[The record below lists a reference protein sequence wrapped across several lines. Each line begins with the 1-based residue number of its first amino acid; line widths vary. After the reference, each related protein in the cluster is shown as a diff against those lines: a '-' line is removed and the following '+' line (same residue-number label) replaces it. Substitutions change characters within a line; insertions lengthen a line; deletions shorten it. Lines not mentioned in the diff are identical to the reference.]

1 MNARTRKLK
10 LHEMFFN
17 KNMSDEEVQEIQD
30 ENEAPLLLIERE
42 SYLAAGVHIGT
53 KLKTK
58 YTEEFIYRTTSYG
71 LFVININA
79 TDSRLRIAGKF
90 LARFDPSKILV
101 CSVRRYGRQPIRKF
115 AEVIG
120 ARAMDK
126 RFIPGI
132 LTNPVI
138 IVDPHADKQALA
150 ECKLARIPLVSLIDT
165 DDTLDGVDFA
175 IPTNNR
181 GRKALSLIMYLL
193 ARQIQR
199 EKGIIPANGELNV
212 RLEEFES
219 KITPVKEQ

>member
-1 MNARTRKLK
+1 
-10 LHEMFFN
+10 
-17 KNMSDEEVQEIQD
+17 MSEEIQNEVQEIQD
-30 ENEAPLLLIERE
+30 LLLIDRE
-42 SYLAAGVHIGT
+42 QYLAAGVHIGT

-58 YTEEFIYRTTSYG
+58 FTEKWIYRTTSYG

-79 TDSRLRIAGKF
+79 TDSRLRTAAKF
-90 LARFDPSKILV
+90 LARFDPSKILI

-120 ARAMDK
+120 ARPMDR

-132 LTNPVI
+132 LTNPMIDEYFEADCVI
-138 IVDPHADKQALA
+138 IIDPHADKQALA
-150 ECKLARIPLVSLIDT
+150 EAKLARVPLLSLIDT

-199 EKGIIPANGELNV
+199 EKGVIPANGELTATI
-212 RLEEFES
+212 EDFES
-219 KITPVKEQ
+219 KITPIQE

>member
-1 MNARTRKLK
+1 MVYMVN
-10 LHEMFFN
+10 
-17 KNMSDEEVQEIQD
+17 DEEVKEIQED
-30 ENEAPLLLIERE
+30 NEAPLLLIDRE

-58 YTEEFIYRTTSYG
+58 YTEPWIYRTTSYG

-90 LARFDPSKILV
+90 LSRFDPSKILV

-115 AEVIG
+115 AEVVG
-120 ARAMDK
+120 AKSMDK

-132 LTNPVI
+132 LTNPMIDEYFEADVVI
-138 IVDPHADKQALA
+138 IIDPHADKQALSEA
-150 ECKLARIPLVSLIDT
+150 KLARIPLVSLIDT
-165 DDTLDGVDFA
+165 DDTLDGVEFA

-199 EKGIIPANGELNV
+199 EKGVIPPNGELDV

-219 KITPVKEQ
+219 KITPVKKE

>member
-1 MNARTRKLK
+1 MKRLVI
-10 LHEMFFN
+10 
-17 KNMSDEEVQEIQD
+17 MSDEEIQEIQ
-30 ENEAPLLLIERE
+30 EESTEPLLLIDRE

-58 YTEEFIYRTTSYG
+58 YTEQWIYRTTSYG

-79 TDSRLRIAGKF
+79 TDDRLRTAAKF
-90 LARFDPSKILV
+90 LSRFDPSKILV

-120 ARAMDK
+120 AKSMDK

-132 LTNPVI
+132 LTNPMIDEYFEADCVI
-138 IVDPHADKQALA
+138 IIDPHADKQALA
-150 ECKLARIPLVSLIDT
+150 EAKSARIPLVSLIDT
-165 DDTLDGVDFA
+165 DDTLDGVDLA

-199 EKGIIPANGELNV
+199 EKGVIPPNGELNV
-212 RLEEFES
+212 GLEDFES
-219 KITPVKEQ
+219 KITPVKE